1 MKEATF
7 DHVEEFLLHAEEIG
21 DDIIDD
27 VEDMLG
33 VVPFIFKKMRER
45 PRAFAL
51 TALGDYMI
59 SRPES
64 LDEKTAELIFVAAA
78 AASGSEQCVRV
89 HIGAAKMAGATHDEI
104 LDTIFIA
111 SLMGKTKILAQSL
124 RALKD
129 AGYE

>member
-1 MKEATF
+1 MRDATR
-7 DHVEEFLLHAEEIG
+7 DCMEEFLVHAEEIG

-27 VEDMLG
+27 VEEMLG
-33 VVPFIFKKMRER
+33 VVPYIFKKMRER

-51 TALGDYMI
+51 TSLGDFMV

-64 LDEKTAELIFVAAA
+64 LDEKTAELIFIAAA
-78 AASGSEQCVRV
+78 AVSCSEQCLRV
-89 HIGAAKMAGATHDEI
+89 HIGAAKMAGATDDEI

-124 RALKD
+124 RVLKET
-129 AGYE
+129 GHE